1 MKLRPNTPMNF
12 NQICWTAHCDDCDL
26 DWGGV
31 VSVAQ
36 IIPLGILVV
45 DAICAT
51 CEQPATTAHTITVV
65 EHTPLSLVRKH

>member
-1 MKLRPNTPMNF
+1 MRVRHNPMNF

-36 IIPLGILVV
+36 IVPLGDLVV
-45 DAICAT
+45 DALCAS
-51 CEQPATTAHTITVV
+51 CEAPALVKHTLTVV
-65 EHTPLSLVRKH
+65 PAPILAVVKH